1 MDEQKKPRYYIFF
14 RVLFAFFV
22 LFLCLYSISVNGF
35 VSRENYEKTL
45 YTEEQI
51 ERFESDVNS
60 GKDIDI
66 NIYLDNSKPDYSNG
80 ASNVGETISNLIDY
94 GADKSMELL
103 EKFFLYLFE

>member
-1 MDEQKKPRYYIFF
+1 MEESKRPRYYIFF

-35 VSRENYEKTL
+35 VENQNYDKAL

-51 ERFESDVNS
+51 EKFESDVNN

-66 NIYLDNSKPDYSNG
+66 NVYLDNSKPNYENSI
-80 ASNVGETISNLIDY
+80 SSLGEDISNLIDY

-103 EKFFLYLFE
+103 EKFFEFLLE